1 MNNRILTTL
10 LVTLTLLQSSLQNVE
25 DNKIDT
31 EALKDIAKEVLK
43 KNKLGNIG
51 GIVEGL
57 LQNGDAKQL
66 VDGVLANLG
75 KENSG
80 QLLETLGSLLSSS
93 EAGKEVPKKSTGQKK
108 SNGEANPLELLSTL
122 GSLVGAMQD
131 NGNGEGK
138 PGALLQ
144 GLGSLLAGG
153 QGNGEAG
160 AALLQGLGSLL
171 APQDVKK
178 KENENSAGAL
188 LQGLGS
194 LLGAGAGN
202 QGGGALLQGLGAL
215 LGGSQGNGDGGL
227 NPELIGNVL
236 SMFADSSKSKKPKKV
251 QGEKAKPKVKQA
263 KNHNTQD
270 QKSTGLD
277 KRNNVKN
284 EKIGGIDI
292 DFIFDNFSLFVKLAK
307 AYVGPQYETFFNRI
321 DDAMDV
327 YHEIMDK
334 TKKPDYQKLI
344 PKLIKL
350 YKAYNEYI
358 KPKSAQKK
366 TQEDSLDLDSLMNI
380 ASTFL
385 GQTNDSGKEKASF
398 MDYLP
403 MIMNTL
409 NAFTGNEAKERADSH
424 SSHTWAMPPVLERIH
439 IYFDNF
445 MSSDMGKQLL
455 GYLKEQ
461 QAFKQFLDKNGN
473 FDYEKFESLIENHSF
488 RRYWIRQLTIKLVDL
503 LKLMSDKKIQDQYVN
518 MGVTFSN
525 SYLQS
530 AGFPKKALIDLKNP
544 AASLTEFA
552 NYASAK
558 YLDASL
564 DTKPY
569 VEPIVLYSKELL
581 SMAQASISS
590 TKVSKE
596 LTEKLTDTINME
608 IIEPITRVN
617 RAYRFAKSEPKCD
630 KYVFCLI
637 NQDESNEDASLPNV
651 RKALYKGFSLI
662 AGWFLSS
669 HTGTSYWD
677 LYGVL
682 MEDDSCKTY
691 YNDSCK
697 GFYHEEVKATTE
709 YVHVEL

>member
-251 QGEKAKPKVKQA
+251 QGEKAKPKVKQ
-263 KNHNTQD
+263 
-270 QKSTGLD
+270 
-277 KRNNVKN
+277 
-284 EKIGGIDI
+284 
-292 DFIFDNFSLFVKLAK
+292 
-307 AYVGPQYETFFNRI
+307 
-321 DDAMDV
+321 
-327 YHEIMDK
+327 
-334 TKKPDYQKLI
+334 
-344 PKLIKL
+344 
-350 YKAYNEYI
+350 
-358 KPKSAQKK
+358 AQKK